1 MNGDSTQNPQRSA
14 EISHGPKQRLPHG
27 AKGQASSGKVPR
39 LQKRYSGDGA
49 GSDVSK
55 VRRGSRS
62 ASVLQV
68 RGPSRSHHDR
78 GFDGDALS
86 EKRELI
92 LRSGFVRIESLPDDF
107 RQAPLD
113 YNLRQT
119 LIIPDRAK
127 EPSRLAKVLALGS
140 EPAQDGVHYPFTVA
154 IGDIVLCNRY
164 PKSFQGFHWG
174 EEKVAVV
181 SETEI
186 LAVVSP

>member
-1 MNGDSTQNPQRSA
+1 M
-14 EISHGPKQRLPHG
+14 
-27 AKGQASSGKVPR
+27 
-39 LQKRYSGDGA
+39 
-49 GSDVSK
+49 
-55 VRRGSRS
+55 
-62 ASVLQV
+62 
-68 RGPSRSHHDR
+68 
-78 GFDGDALS
+78 
-86 EKRELI
+86 
-92 LRSGFVRIESLPDDF
+92 RIESLPDDF

-154 IGDIVLCNRY
+154 VGDIVLCNRY

-186 LAVVSP
+186 LAVVMPSDVTASTHKQKKPAKVLEEMRIKEGEKGGHVITHHFTHYDHAPEAHIFGKSESGAAHDHIAKHMNMPLDKEAAAGTEENVNAKEGAQL